1 MNKRSL
7 VWIATIGTM
16 VVMVAIWASVLPNTI
31 EVTSS
36 DNDEIANFTSDINT
50 SFDELQKSF
59 ENAGNVLGETATTES
74 EETMVESEV
83 KLSDEQIEK
92 IKQQLESENSNV
104 TNEAEE

>member
-1 MNKRSL
+1 MSKRSL
-7 VWIATIGTM
+7 VWMATIGTM

-36 DNDEIANFTSDINT
+36 ENDEIASFTSNINS

-59 ENAGNVLGETATTES
+59 ENAGNVLGETATTEDGES
-74 EETMVESEV
+74 ATESEI
-83 KLSDEQIEK
+83 KLSDEQIQK
-92 IKQQLESENSNV
+92 IKQQLEVENSDV